1 MREFQLVTH
10 STEIPRDGGILMT
23 ACALVKVFRHSDG
36 RGQILPGTLGLGG
49 KRWEGGWDALLIDC
63 DMCRFSWQMSAA
75 FNWSRSNAKIGQ
87 DHCSLQGLQNPCVC
101 SVCINEPWLRG
112 IWELVFLSRLGHRA
126 CVSSLDHFDC
136 CHGSRRHFWW
146 RRDSLLGCHFVFSL
160 EHLGKLLRKLAR
172 EIQVNYHGD
181 YCNVK
186 LLVALNDLSC
196 WFSSPGWFG
205 KFMSTSTSSQAVESS
220 QKLFHYSGVTCL
232 TQSSNL
238 SNFDNLVNM
247 LGLIWF

>member
-1 MREFQLVTH
+1 
-10 STEIPRDGGILMT
+10 MT

-146 RRDSLLGCHFVFSL
+146 RRDSLLGCHFVFFIGTLGETPAKTCQGNPSKL
-160 EHLGKLLRKLAR
+160 SWRLLQRQTFSCFEWLVMLILISWMIRQIYVHL
-172 EIQVNYHGD
+172 
-181 YCNVK
+181 
-186 LLVALNDLSC
+186 
-196 WFSSPGWFG
+196 
-205 KFMSTSTSSQAVESS
+205 
-220 QKLFHYSGVTCL
+220 
-232 TQSSNL
+232 
-238 SNFDNLVNM
+238 NLVPGSGIIPKVVSLFRCHLFDSVLKFVELRQFGEHVGIDLI
-247 LGLIWF
+247 LGSLANPRLPTK